1 MDVCFVIAFQNDS
14 IIINKGSFGLAL
26 NVDWREPEDEF
37 SPSDWEASER
47 AMQFQL
53 GWFADPIFGDGDY
66 PHVMRERICN
76 RSLPQGLQQC
86 RLPSFS
92 EEEKRELKGKGNVIG
107 VKLRLNSDAKTK
119 YAFPFF

>member
-1 MDVCFVIAFQNDS
+1 MTIDT
-14 IIINKGSFGLAL
+14 GSFGLAL

-53 GWFADPIFGDGDY
+53 GWFADPIFSGGDY
-66 PHVMRERICN
+66 PDVMRERICN
-76 RSLPQGLQQC
+76 RSTAQRLQQC

-92 EEEKRELKGKGNVIG
+92 EEEKRELKGKVNVTW
-107 VKLRLNSDAKTK
+107 VN
-119 YAFPFF
+119 

>member
-53 GWFADPIFGDGDY
+53 G
-66 PHVMRERICN
+66 
-76 RSLPQGLQQC
+76 
-86 RLPSFS
+86 
-92 EEEKRELKGKGNVIG
+92 
-107 VKLRLNSDAKTK
+107 
-119 YAFPFF
+119 